1 MQVWGLPHSGH
12 DIDKEEGKRKEDL
25 QPQWRCSV
33 VKKKKREEKNLKQRT
48 PPSHADFP
56 LPPLTLQFFENGV
69 KTITSASAE
78 EAGDRRRA
86 KRIRGWGG
94 GQNVKAGSFSTC
106 CVTINSDTLNNS
118 VSDIESAVC
127 QQPCLWHSQKAAAPL
142 VAGHTIKRTI
152 RETWWN

>member
-1 MQVWGLPHSGH
+1 MTLTRRRGNGRRICSHS
-12 DIDKEEGKRKEDL
+12 DAVQSK
-25 QPQWRCSV
+25 
-33 VKKKKREEKNLKQRT
+33 KKKKREEKNLKQRT

-94 GQNVKAGSFSTC
+94 GQNVKAGSFSAC

-127 QQPCLWHSQKAAAPL
+127 QQPCL
-142 VAGHTIKRTI
+142 
-152 RETWWN
+152 